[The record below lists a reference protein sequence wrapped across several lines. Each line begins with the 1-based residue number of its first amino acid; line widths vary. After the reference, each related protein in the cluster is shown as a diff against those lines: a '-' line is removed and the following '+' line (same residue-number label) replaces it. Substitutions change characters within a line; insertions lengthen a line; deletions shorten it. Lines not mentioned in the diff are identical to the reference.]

1 MRMGKSSLHKTVI
14 PTQLSRG
21 VRTIAFFEALKGVL
35 FLSLAKQEGEE
46 APLLS

>member
-1 MRMGKSSLHKTVI
+1 MGKSSLHKTVI

-35 FLSLAKQEGEE
+35 VLVAG
-46 APLLS
+46 